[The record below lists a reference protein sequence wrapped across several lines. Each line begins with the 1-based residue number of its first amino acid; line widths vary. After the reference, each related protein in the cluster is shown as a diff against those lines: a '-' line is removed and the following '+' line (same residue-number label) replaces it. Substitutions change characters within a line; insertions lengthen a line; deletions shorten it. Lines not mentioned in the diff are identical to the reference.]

1 MPEPPNSESK
11 SATGQPGKAE
21 CPHCGELNEFRANLV
36 MRSIKCAKC
45 GRLFAPGYRRIGGD
59 YVPSPEPSIG
69 TNLTAAVS
77 LVLGLFFYFLQVL
90 HISMATGTARTIVT
104 VSLLPC
110 GLLAILIGA
119 AGLFH
124 ARDEGGKGLGLS
136 IAGILL
142 GTIGLLSMVIWYLG
156 FQ

>member
-11 SATGQPGKAE
+11 RPTSQPGKAE
-21 CPHCGELNEFRANLV
+21 CPHCGELNEFGAKLV

-59 YVPSPEPSIG
+59 YVPSPEPSIR
-69 TNLTAAVS
+69 TNLAAAAS
-77 LVLGLFFYFLQVL
+77 LVFGLLFYFLAVL
-90 HISMATGTARTIVT
+90 HISLAVGPARTMVT
-104 VSLLPC
+104 ISLLPC

-136 IAGILL
+136 IAGILF
-142 GTIGLLSMVIWYLG
+142 GTIGLLWMVIWYLG